1 MGHPGGARGKPETK
15 EKPTS
20 SSGLTVVLHC
30 QATACKG
37 KPHKFDFCSEH
48 FDQFKFGLITKS
60 GKPVPDYEKKFDHY
74 QLYKKR
80 VAGQKAA

>member
-1 MGHPGGARGKPETK
+1 MGHPGGTQGKPETK
-15 EKPTS
+15 EKSP
-20 SSGLTVVLHC
+20 SGSGGSTPLHC
-30 QATACKG
+30 QATGCKS
-37 KPHKFDFCSEH
+37 KPYKFEFCGEH

-60 GKPVPDYEKKFDHY
+60 GKPVSDYEKKFDHY

>member
-1 MGHPGGARGKPETK
+1 MGHPGNAGKPETK
-15 EKPTS
+15 DKPTQGVTAPTALFCS
-20 SSGLTVVLHC
+20 
-30 QATACKG
+30 ATGCKT

-48 FDQFKFGLITKS
+48 FNQFKFGLITKS

-74 QLYKKR
+74 QLHKKR